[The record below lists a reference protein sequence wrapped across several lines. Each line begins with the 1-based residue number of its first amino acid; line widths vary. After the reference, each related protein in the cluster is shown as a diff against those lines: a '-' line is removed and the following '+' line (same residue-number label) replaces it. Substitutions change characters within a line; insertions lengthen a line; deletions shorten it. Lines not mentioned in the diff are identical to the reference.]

1 MITHLVL
8 FKLREASPGTLAATA
23 AVLQEMEGK
32 IPALN
37 SIEVGVD
44 IVRSE
49 RSYDLALITRFSDW
63 QGLEAYRVH
72 PVHGKVLTH
81 LQRVVFDSIVVDYE
95 S

>member
-1 MITHLVL
+1 MVTHLVL
-8 FKLREASPGTLAATA
+8 FKLREASQGTLASTA
-23 AVLQEMEGK
+23 AVLEEMDGK
-32 IPALN
+32 IPALT

-49 RSYDLALITRFSDW
+49 RSYDLALITRFRDW
-63 QGLEAYRVH
+63 EGLKAYRVH

-81 LQRVVFDSIVVDYE
+81 LQRVVLDSIVVDYE